1 MEENNNIV
9 FRERNRWGFLGL
21 PFTFTVYTISNEEL
35 TIRQGLLNTREN
47 DCYLYKIQDVTLKK
61 TLFNRFFG
69 IGTVVC
75 FTSDNTDPSLELK
88 NIKHSDEIK
97 KYIFEASERERMKRR
112 TVNTLNLNAM
122 VDGSDIV

>member
-9 FRERNRWGFLGL
+9 FRERKRWGFFGL

-35 TIRQGLLNTREN
+35 TIKQGLFNTREN

-122 VDGSDIV
+122 VDGADVM